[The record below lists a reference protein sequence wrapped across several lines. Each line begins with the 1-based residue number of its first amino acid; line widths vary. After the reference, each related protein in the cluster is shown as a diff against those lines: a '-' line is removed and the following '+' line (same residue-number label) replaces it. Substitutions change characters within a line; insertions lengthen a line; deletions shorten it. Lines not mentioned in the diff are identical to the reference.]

1 MECNKDEGLRARQIA
16 GARTQRGEFVEA
28 LKFATKAKNIPQI
41 ITVCEVHIPA
51 QKNLS
56 GSEMDWYAIL
66 QIERLADEATLK
78 KQYWK
83 LALLL
88 HPDIDKNKFVG
99 EEAAFMLIGEAN
111 GVLSDQTKCTLYDIK
126 FGAAATGAAPKTSH
140 HYSNGNAF
148 DAKHNANATN
158 NQKSSGS
165 CHFSNGNV
173 FAAKY
178 DAKASVHQK
187 NSYPN
192 STGFNN
198 QAGQMIFWTSCQ
210 HWCLTISVCFSKY
223 PERGSNAWSPKTS
236 LEKYW
241 WKTSKDGYVP
251 ASRDMMPQTS
261 KNVGSKRA
269 RQATPDSGEILQAR
283 NGEDMK
289 ELMHGDLPRKSNM
302 FQINV

>member
-140 HYSNGNAF
+140 HYSNGNVF

-210 HWCLTISVCFSKY
+210 HCNAKY
-223 PERGSNAWSPKTS
+223 QFLIRFVNAYLLCQQCKKPFKK
-236 LEKYW
+236 LMF
-241 WKTSKDGYVP
+241 KDGYVP
-251 ASRDMMPQTS
+251 ASRDMMAQTS

-283 NGEDMK
+283 NGNLSK
-289 ELMHGDLPRKSNM
+289 FGLT
-302 FQINV
+302 FVI